1 MTNLF
6 ATLRQQRL
14 IRAVRQPGDPV
25 QAYGTLLDAETK
37 HDLDIAIASV
47 FIGFLF
53 TVVTGFPSASPIF
66 TAFLKDELGLSNSA
80 YGLILTIPYLT
91 VLIQIPY
98 SFYARC
104 HNNIKPVFI
113 IFAGLS
119 KLVYLV
125 PAFIPLL
132 AAKPDPGL
140 STMIIAGMMLV
151 GSTCNWIADSSINT
165 WFGAMIP
172 TQIKGIYFSTRQT
185 LFTVA
190 ALFYSLCLSIALR
203 FLGSFPYK
211 YTLLF
216 GLGVLFG
223 CIDILIYLGARPPAH
238 CVYPYVAGERARGSM
253 DIAQFLRPFRDPRYR
268 IYLLFATSWSFA
280 VSLAAPYFNVYLLQE
295 MHASLGI
302 QTLLQQILPYI
313 ATILFMRR
321 VGRLNDSFGYKP
333 MLLLA
338 SYGLSLT
345 PLLWLFTTP
354 ANFGIVGIANFLAGV
369 FGTSVDLAIL
379 SLAIFLAPHQERATY
394 VASKNVSA
402 SLLGFV
408 PATLLGGW
416 LSDRLQP
423 VLQRA
428 DLHLFPGH
436 TVVPFHVLIVLSC
449 TLRLLATALFLP
461 RLRED
466 EGTRG
471 ITVTV
476 QELVSLGAYAT
487 RRRIAIIRETMATLL
502 RRLDRLVRPVR

>member
-6 ATLRQQRL
+6 RRMRQQRL
-14 IRAVRQPGDPV
+14 NRSARRPGDPV
-25 QAYGTLLDAETK
+25 QAYGAVLDAETK

-47 FIGFLF
+47 FFGFLF
-53 TVVTGFPSASPIF
+53 TVVTGFPGSSPIF

-80 YGLILTIPYLT
+80 YGLVLTIPYIT

-113 IFAGLS
+113 VFASLS

-125 PAFIPLL
+125 PAFMPFLFKLPNPNL
-132 AAKPDPGL
+132 ATL
-140 STMIIAGMMLV
+140 IIALMMLV
-151 GSTCNWIADSSINT
+151 GSSCNWIADSSITT

-190 ALFYSLCLSIALR
+190 ALFYSLCVSVALR
-203 FLGSFPYK
+203 FLGSHPNR
-211 YTLLF
+211 YTILF
-216 GLGVLFG
+216 CFGVLFG
-223 CIDILIYLGARPPAH
+223 CIDILIYLGARPPAS
-238 CVYPYVAGERARGSM
+238 CVYPYVASPNAKGSLNV
-253 DIAQFLRPFRDPRYR
+253 AQLLKPFHDTRYR
-268 IYLLFATSWSFA
+268 NYLLYATSWSFA
-280 VSLAAPYFNVYLLQE
+280 VNLAAPYFNVYLLQE

-302 QTLLQQILPYI
+302 QTILQQILPYI

-321 VGRLNDSFGYKP
+321 IGRFNDSFGYKP
-333 MLLLA
+333 MLLLS
-338 SYGLSLT
+338 SYALSLT
-345 PLLWLFTTP
+345 PLIWLFTTP
-354 ANFGIVGIANFLAGV
+354 YNYGIVAIANFLAGI
-369 FGTSVDLAIL
+369 FGTSIDLAIL
-379 SLAIFLAPHQERATY
+379 SLAIFLAPHQDRTSY
-394 VASKNVSA
+394 LASKNVSA

-423 VLQRA
+423 VLSQA
-428 DLHLFPGH
+428 NLHFFPGH
-436 TVVPFHVLIVLSC
+436 TFTAFHVLILISC
-449 TLRLLATALFLP
+449 TLRLMATAFFLT

-471 ITVTV
+471 LTITVK
-476 QELVSLGAYAT
+476 ELGSLAAFMT
-487 RRRIAIIRETMATLL
+487 HRRMTIIRMNVGTIL
-502 RRLDRLVRPVR
+502 RRLARHERHQ